1 MFSLQQTEL
10 YKTSE
15 PAVSC
20 WSANMKKKTRW
31 CVLCQIQAK
40 VKTRLMWNLQGT
52 NSVVSESPLTPS
64 VLSVTLIGGMKCLYD
79 VMFTEK
85 LWSHSKL
92 FRLASTM
99 RNTRSLRVYDVLR
112 RLSLT
117 YMYRVSMSITGT
129 QCNFVFF
136 VLFFFALSSYNRKKE
151 KAKSGKSKLI
161 STFKV

>member
-52 NSVVSESPLTPS
+52 NSVVSESPLTPN

-136 VLFFFALSSYNRKKE
+136 VLFFLLYLLTIERRKKLKVA
-151 KAKSGKSKLI
+151 KAN
-161 STFKV
+161 

>member
-52 NSVVSESPLTPS
+52 NSVVSESPLTPN
-64 VLSVTLIGGMKCLYD
+64 VLSVSLIGGMKCLYD

-136 VLFFFALSSYNRKKE
+136 VLFFLLYLLTIERRKKLKVA
-151 KAKSGKSKLI
+151 KAN
-161 STFKV
+161 